1 MSEFISPFEAFYA
14 AGGDSDAVSDEDVS
28 TAVNNCRLDHRGS
41 ISNSIINVV
50 SSQDIWESAVTTDEK
65 LEPLKGPCV
74 LEDSPVGGV
83 LEPCHSLEQFDLGPR
98 DYIRSSPSS
107 PFETGASE
115 DQRVH
120 VLEDND
126 ILTNLASSWGC
137 FETSAKYVFDCVSGE
152 VASIKDRDSDEGD
165 TASRSGW
172 KLQRKSHH
180 GNEKRA
186 SFDSGC
192 EGPKGVVRG
201 AFLGEGSFGR
211 VYEATVRGNR
221 RAMKTMSVDFRTL
234 QRAIEEAEVGCKMY
248 HPNIART
255 FSYTVSE
262 DCVDLGG
269 LLGGAAK
276 RTGNIPE
283 LRAQELSDM
292 HFKVELE
299 QELCDLGPLHRFIT
313 TDGFFERH
321 NMPKEDCIALLSID
335 VARALMH
342 LEERGVTHNDLS
354 SKNVL
359 LSSDS
364 SSPLGIRAKVIDFG
378 MSSSSSKQGSFGT
391 LSHMPPEFMLGKRL
405 VSRSKTDVYSLGVLM
420 LEMWEG
426 QHAWGRKR
434 AVQIM
439 YAVCNGHRLSIP
451 VDMPDGLSDLV
462 RSCLSEDPDDRPSAR
477 DLCASL
483 MLLVDPHVLCV
494 LSNGCRSE
502 T

>member
-1 MSEFISPFEAFYA
+1 MTEFISPFEAFYA
-14 AGGDSDAVSDEDVS
+14 ARGDSDTVPEDGIS
-28 TAVNNCRLDHRGS
+28 AALNNNEHHLNIKQSNGTQIFEVLAGYRVLQSGMKTDDQLTPLQSPFALDGCA
-41 ISNSIINVV
+41 NEVG
-50 SSQDIWESAVTTDEK
+50 AGF
-65 LEPLKGPCV
+65 EPFAGRFC
-74 LEDSPVGGV
+74 SP
-83 LEPCHSLEQFDLGPR
+83 P
-98 DYIRSSPSS
+98 S
-107 PFETGASE
+107 PFESSASA

-120 VLEDND
+120 VLEDLD
-126 ILTNLASSWGC
+126 ILTNLASSWSS

-152 VASIKDRDSDEGD
+152 VTSIKDRDSDDGD
-165 TASRSGW
+165 TVDSCGW
-172 KLQRKSHH
+172 KLQRNSRH
-180 GNEKRA
+180 GNETRA

-192 EGPKGVVRG
+192 KGVVRG

-211 VYEATVRGNR
+211 VYEASVGGER

-262 DCVDLGG
+262 DCADLAS
-269 LLGGAAK
+269 LLGAAAI
-276 RTGNIPE
+276 RTGKIPA
-283 LRAQELSDM
+283 LRAQKLRDM

-359 LSSDS
+359 LSSDT
-364 SSPLGIRAKVIDFG
+364 SSPLGFRAKVIDFD
-378 MSSSSSKQGSFGT
+378 MSSSSSKQGGFGT

-426 QHAWGRKR
+426 QHAWGCKR

-439 YAVCNGHRLSIP
+439 YAVCNGHRLSVP
-451 VDMPDGLSDLV
+451 LDMPRGLSDLV
-462 RSCLSEDPDDRPSAR
+462 RSCLSEDPDDRPSAH

-483 MLLVDPHVLCV
+483 MLLVDPHM
-494 LSNGCRSE
+494 LSFFHHACHSFV
-502 T
+502 